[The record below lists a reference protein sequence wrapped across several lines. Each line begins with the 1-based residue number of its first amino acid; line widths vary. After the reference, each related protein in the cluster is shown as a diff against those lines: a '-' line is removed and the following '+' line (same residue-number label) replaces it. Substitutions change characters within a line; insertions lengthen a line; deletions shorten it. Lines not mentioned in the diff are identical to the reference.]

1 MLERVW
7 RKGKPPT
14 LLVGM
19 YTVTINMEN
28 GMDVSQKTKHRTTI
42 LLSNRTPGPISG
54 QNFH

>member
-7 RKGKPPT
+7 RKGNPPT
-14 LLVGM
+14 LLVGI

-28 GMDVSQKTKHRTTI
+28 GVDVPQKNKHGTTI
-42 LLSNRTPGPISG
+42 LSSNHTPGPISG